1 MTAPIDPCPHPTASR
16 IRRVGQEECG
26 ACGAKREPSAK
37 AYYGWDE
44 WRTASAPLPP
54 LPFDADDRPP
64 GELANEKA

>member
-44 WRTASAPLPP
+44 WRTAFRLQA
-54 LPFDADDRPP
+54 DAVDGL
-64 GELANEKA
+64 GETGGSE